1 MSRLLARQ
9 LLLPGKVLLGS
20 PSQRDRD
27 GFQAGIADGVYFVIP
42 DSKQMIKK
50 NLTARVILCY
60 NTPAI
65 NSYSSIRHPYRV
77 PQFMGKGRGDN
88 MKPLVAIVG
97 RPNVGK
103 STFFNRMIGERVA
116 IVEDLP
122 GTTRDLIYGDTD
134 WNGREFTL
142 IDTGGLELGSYIP
155 VGQVGLDGQPG
166 DIVKRVRAQAQLA
179 IEEADVIVF
188 MVDTRAGITAADEE
202 VADLLRRSNKPVI
215 LAANKADNVTRRQ
228 EAVEFYALGLGEPIT
243 VSAIQGT
250 GTGDLLDSIVEAL
263 PPEEEKPEGEEEE
276 EIPHIAIVGRPNV
289 GKSSLLNA
297 ILGFERAIVSEVPG
311 TTRDAIDTELEYEDR
326 KLILID
332 TAGIRRRGRVGPG
345 VEKYS
350 VLRASRAIDRC
361 DVALLLIDASE
372 GLAAQDTHIAGEIH
386 EKAKGV
392 VVVVNKWDLAQA
404 QRREEREGKIP
415 RPDEEIE
422 SAERYRKIIAEG
434 LKFIP
439 YAPIV
444 FTSAKTG
451 YHVQSLLEMVL
462 NIADMRYLR
471 IPTSRLNEVVQEA
484 IRRHNPT
491 VFRGKVLKI
500 YYATQTQVNP
510 PTFVFFVNDPQA
522 VHFSYER
529 YLENQLRKAYSF
541 KGTGIRMHF
550 RARPKSER

>member
-1 MSRLLARQ
+1 
-9 LLLPGKVLLGS
+9 
-20 PSQRDRD
+20 
-27 GFQAGIADGVYFVIP
+27 
-42 DSKQMIKK
+42 
-50 NLTARVILCY
+50 
-60 NTPAI
+60 
-65 NSYSSIRHPYRV
+65 
-77 PQFMGKGRGDN
+77 

>member
-1 MSRLLARQ
+1 
-9 LLLPGKVLLGS
+9 
-20 PSQRDRD
+20 
-27 GFQAGIADGVYFVIP
+27 
-42 DSKQMIKK
+42 
-50 NLTARVILCY
+50 
-60 NTPAI
+60 
-65 NSYSSIRHPYRV
+65 
-77 PQFMGKGRGDN
+77 

-116 IVEDLP
+116 IVEDMP
-122 GTTRDLIYGDTD
+122 GTTRDRIYGDTD

-142 IDTGGLELGSYIP
+142 IDTGGLELGSEIP

-166 DIVKRVRAQAQLA
+166 DIMKRVRAQAELA
-179 IEEADVIVF
+179 IEEADVIIF
-188 MVDTRAGITAADEE
+188 MVDARAGITAADEE
-202 VADLLRRSNKPVI
+202 VADVLRRTAKPVI
-215 LAANKADNVTRRQ
+215 LAANKADNVVRRQ
-228 EAVEFYALGLGEPIT
+228 DAVEFYSLGFGEPIT
-243 VSAIQGT
+243 LSSVQGT
-250 GTGDLLDSIVEAL
+250 GTGDLLDIIVEAL

-276 EIPHIAIVGRPNV
+276 EIPRIAIVGRPNV

-311 TTRDAIDTELEYEDR
+311 TTRDAIDTELEYEGR

-345 VEKYS
+345 VEKYG
-350 VLRASRAIDRC
+350 VLRASRAIDRS

-386 EKAKGV
+386 EEAKGV
-392 VVVVNKWDLAQA
+392 MVVVNKWDLAQA

-415 RPDEEIE
+415 HPDEEIE
-422 SAERYRKIIAEG
+422 SAESYRKIIAEG

-444 FTSAKTG
+444 FASAKTG
-451 YHVQSLLEMVL
+451 YHVQSLLETVL

-471 IPTSRLNEVVQEA
+471 ISTSRLNEVVQEA

-510 PTFVFFVNDPQA
+510 PTFVFFVNDPQT

-529 YLENQLRKAYSF
+529 YLENQLRKAFSF
-541 KGTGIRMHF
+541 KGTGIRLHF